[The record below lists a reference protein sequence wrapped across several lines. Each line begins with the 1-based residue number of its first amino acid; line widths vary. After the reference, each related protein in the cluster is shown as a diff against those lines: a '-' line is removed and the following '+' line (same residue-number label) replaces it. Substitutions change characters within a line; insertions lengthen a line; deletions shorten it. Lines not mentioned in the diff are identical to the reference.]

1 MRIRHK
7 PWARPE
13 LAACSFFVEA
23 PAEYRGRWEKAF
35 PKQQPIWME
44 LGCGK
49 GGFMAQLAAEHPEIN
64 FLVLDIKSEM
74 LALAR
79 RNLAAVDEDPA
90 AHVRLMSQDIERIHL
105 MMAPPDEVERIYINF
120 CNPWPKVHDQKHRLT
135 HTRQLMQY
143 REVLKD
149 GGEIWFR
156 TDDDGLFEDSLGY
169 FAQSSFRVRCMTR
182 NLAESSLHAG
192 PPTEHEKMFQQLG
205 KTIKFL
211 VAVKEPLADKEK
223 AEGE

>member
-13 LAACSFFVEA
+13 LAACGFFVES
-23 PAEYRGRWEKAF
+23 PVDYRGCWEKAF
-35 PKQQPIWME
+35 PKRQPIWME

-49 GGFMAQLAAEHPEIN
+49 GGFIARLAAEHPEIN

-79 RNLAAVDEDPA
+79 RNLSALDPNPA
-90 AHVRLMSQDIERIHL
+90 AHVRLMSQDIERIRL
-105 MMAPPDEVERIYINF
+105 MMAPPDEAERVYINF

-135 HTRQLMQY
+135 HTRQLLQY
-143 REVLKD
+143 REILKD

-169 FAQSSFRVRCMTR
+169 FEQSGFRVCCMTR
-182 NLAESSLHAG
+182 DLAESHLYAG
-192 PPTEHEKMFQQLG
+192 PPTEHETMFQQLG

-211 VAVKEPLADKEK
+211 VAVKEPLPGKP
-223 AEGE
+223 